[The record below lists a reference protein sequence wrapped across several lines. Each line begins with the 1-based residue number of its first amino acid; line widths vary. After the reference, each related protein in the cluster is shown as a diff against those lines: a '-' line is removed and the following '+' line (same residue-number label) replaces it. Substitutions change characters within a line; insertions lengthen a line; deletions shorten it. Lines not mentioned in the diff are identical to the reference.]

1 MALDAADKME
11 ILELAARYNHAIDF
25 GDGEAWA
32 GTFTEDGVFNGAG
45 PQPVT
50 GHVAL
55 AQFVGGFAQNMAGA
69 RHWTNNHV
77 IDGDG
82 ESATHTC
89 YLNLVQSKDGS
100 SVITGVYTDKLS
112 KVDGQWRFTERNVT
126 PDAKG

>member
-1 MALDAADKME
+1 MALDAADKVE

-32 GTFTEDGVFNGAG
+32 GTFTEDGVFNGG

-55 AQFVGGFAQNMAGA
+55 AQFVAGFGSQMAGA

-77 IDGDG
+77 VDGDG
-82 ESATHTC
+82 DEATHSC
-89 YLNLVQSKDGS
+89 YLNLIQTKDGGS
-100 SVITGVYTDKLS
+100 SVITGRYDDRLR
-112 KVDGQWRFTERNVT
+112 KVDGQWRFAERNVT
-126 PDAKG
+126 PDPKD